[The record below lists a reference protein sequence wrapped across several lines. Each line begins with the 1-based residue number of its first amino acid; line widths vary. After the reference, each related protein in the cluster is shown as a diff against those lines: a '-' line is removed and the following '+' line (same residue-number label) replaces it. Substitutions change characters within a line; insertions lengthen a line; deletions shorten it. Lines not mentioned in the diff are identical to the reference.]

1 MKVIL
6 LQNVNK
12 VGKKD
17 QIVEVSI
24 GYANNFLFPR
34 KLAVAYTPKS
44 VEILDEQKANEAKR
58 QAELKAEAE
67 KLKATLANIVL
78 DFKVKTGKD
87 GKMFGSISTKQ
98 VCEQLKSKYNID
110 LDKKKFVEKID
121 INTLGYA
128 ILKNEL
134 YKGVVAEIKVHVGE
148 EGK

>member
-6 LQNVNK
+6 LKDVKK

-24 GYANNFLFPR
+24 GYANNFLFPQ

-44 VEILDEQKANEAKR
+44 SEILSQQQADEAAR
-58 QAELKAEAE
+58 QADLKKQAEALKV
-67 KLKATLANIVL
+67 KLSEITLEFAA
-78 DFKVKTGKD
+78 KTGKD

-98 VCEQLKSKYNID
+98 VCEQLKEKYNID
-110 LDKKKFVEKID
+110 IDKKRFVDKVD
-121 INTLGYA
+121 INSLGYVV
-128 ILKNEL
+128 LKNEL
-134 YKGVVAEIKVHVGE
+134 YKGVIAEIKVHVS